1 MRVSALLAA
10 LAAAAVPALAIAADY
25 QPETST
31 AVSTAP
37 GKGRMVTVV
46 TATATVESVDPA
58 TRTVVL
64 KTPDGKTHPTVAGDE
79 VRNFDQIKVGDQVK
93 AKYMESLTLELK
105 KGGKALV
112 GRSDNASMDRAPQGA
127 KPGGVALREVSM
139 TADVVG
145 VDAQK
150 KIVSIRNDR
159 GEVIDLH
166 LNDPEQVKLV
176 KTGDQVEATYTE
188 ALAVALE
195 PAAPAKK

>member
-112 GRSDNASMDRAPQGA
+112 GRSDNASMDRAPQGG

-188 ALAVALE
+188 ALAVALD